1 MMNGPIVTTMDGH
14 ERMFMPYEVNF
25 IHQGEIHVQKM
36 LNHCPALYMA
46 QREGRVGQFF
56 CLSVDEKGSFIEVH
70 LITQNQWGQL
80 EEEVLDAFPCIARPL
95 IRQTSQFFLRDIWY
109 ADGCWDKRKNVD
121 EIWEK
126 GYQIFPDDY
135 FLLAQNNEELENEV
149 NSLDQ
154 EWSDLFRAAGANDEY
169 VLNAPDIRLAVC
181 QKIGKTEIPF
191 NLIEKDN
198 PVIFWEGTIESGHN
212 IVYQIDSENFYDHEE
227 QFTKELLT
235 AFQAENVNQLPQSIQ
250 ETIETIFDEPLRLY
264 VAPHQTLGQAIKRH
278 YKEQQ
283 KLEKSQK
290 RIR

>member
-56 CLSVDEKGSFIEVH
+56 CLRVDEKGSFIEVH

-80 EEEVLDAFPCIARPL
+80 EEEVLDSFPCIARPL

-135 FLLAQNNEELENEV
+135 FLLAQNNEELEKEV
-149 NSLDQ
+149 NRLDQ

-198 PVIFWEGTIESGHN
+198 PVIFFYVFIESGHN
-212 IVYQIDSENFYDHEE
+212 IVYQIDSENLYDHKE

-250 ETIETIFDEPLRLY
+250 ETIETIFDKPLRLY

-283 KLEKSQK
+283 KIEKSQK